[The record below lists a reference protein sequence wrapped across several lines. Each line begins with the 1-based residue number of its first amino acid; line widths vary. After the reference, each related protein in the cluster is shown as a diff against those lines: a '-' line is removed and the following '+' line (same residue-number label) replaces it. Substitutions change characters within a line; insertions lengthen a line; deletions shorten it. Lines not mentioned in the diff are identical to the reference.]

1 VWQLSHHGG
10 STIQNTTNVN
20 DAGRLSEETSVYI
33 GVLQVITTSKY
44 YTHLNGFT
52 YVLTNFV
59 KWIAYYLEAIL
70 DKAASIGLAQNN
82 FKSDKATRG
91 GTLTETKFTGGNSS
105 AFVGNIAAIL
115 VIQFHGFSVKKKRT
129 PLMPLIRVI
138 VGPISM
144 ASIGMVIV
152 RFHLDK

>member
-1 VWQLSHHGG
+1 MDVGG
-10 STIQNTTNVN
+10 QFSALMGNLISSLV
-20 DAGRLSEETSVYI
+20 RLP
-33 GVLQVITTSKY
+33 
-44 YTHLNGFT
+44 
-52 YVLTNFV
+52 
-59 KWIAYYLEAIL
+59 
-70 DKAASIGLAQNN
+70 
-82 FKSDKATRG
+82 R